1 MHQTFDSSN
10 FKKICNKLCRIDKDL
25 DSVIR
30 KHGHPPMWTRP
41 ATFQTLILTILEQQ
55 VSLASARAS
64 FYKLKELIKDFIPGN
79 IIEVTDAEFRAC
91 GISRQKT
98 AYLRA
103 LAEAVIDGVVDF
115 ESFSLKPVEQ
125 VRAELI
131 KIKGIGNWTVDIYL
145 MFSLQSPD
153 ILPLGDIGIISAIKD
168 LWGLTAME
176 DIIAH
181 TQNWAPYR
189 TSASFFLWHYYLKKR
204 NREFP
209 H

>member
-1 MHQTFDSSN
+1 MENTIPLLIQ
-10 FKKICNKLCRIDKDL
+10 KDKVFAV
-25 DSVIR
+25 VIE
-30 KHGHPPMWTRP
+30 KYGMPGFVTRP
-41 ATFQTLILTILEQQ
+41 QGFESMCKTILEQQ

-64 FYKLKELIKDFIPGN
+64 FYKLKDLVKDFTPGN
-79 IIEVTDAEFRAC
+79 ITEVTDAEFSAC

-103 LAEAVIDGVVDF
+103 LAEAVIEGVIDF
-115 ESFSLKPVEQ
+115 DSFGFKSPGQ

-131 KIKGIGNWTVDIYL
+131 KIKGIGNWTIDVYL

-168 LWGLTAME
+168 LWGFTAME

-189 TSASFFLWHYYLKKR
+189 TTAAFFLWHYYLKKR